1 MANFI
6 ADDLSDIGNLLIT
19 VLSMGKEVEAVALTD
34 AQKALLKQ
42 LPESK
47 RAALRAKMK
56 KANKAKHIDKIN
68 EKIQGVISLIEGSD
82 LPDVV
87 KAYLL
92 GQLMAWKT
100 TDVTSMPT
108 ELRKAM
114 EQMIKGEVPAP
125 VKEKAQAQQE
135 DKTSLIATIGVAT
148 QVTALMT
155 LIHASTI
162 SISTFA
168 NATPEQQEAARV
180 FTRGIHKQIASQG
193 RASLTKQ
200 QKQDFHAAELVK
212 RMPDTKE
219 ELKTVLKNLNQ
230 EPVDLSKAKSVS
242 DLTIDLENANSN
254 DKDSLKNAAKAVE
267 EFYKSNKLV
276 STVGNDP
283 RSVAYQLRQLRAVLY
298 RGSKG
303 RALAEEI
310 RDALGQV
317 QSYLDVMKNVPNEY
331 VDGENVTQ
339 LQVLSARGVGTVKQF
354 GLTLGIDIN
363 AQMKEMQVGRYNVAL
378 RELHARKTSIFND
391 GKVLVQKTERIDAST
406 LIVTLNKNQENGRE
420 SSATRDDVNQNKVIY
435 GQEKMPTR
443 EPQQYPQEMRVAGE
457 APLENGRETDPNEVF
472 KKQELDRQFRA
483 GLETEQLVS
492 MQEKEGLNISNKDR
506 NKMVNEAGNS
516 SLKNPNDLLDI
527 QKNIKKRDN
536 AAAKKLANTDS
547 SLKKLQKTLEDNSKE
562 VKVAGLGKVKIKEP
576 KQREKK
582 VIEKA
587 KEENPVE
594 MKKQKLRIKF
604 AAKDNQNEEQESAN
618 ILLERFQHT
627 A

>member
-42 LPESK
+42 LPKSE
-47 RAALRAKMK
+47 RAALRAEMK

-180 FTRGIHKQIASQG
+180 FTRSIHKQIASQG

-200 QKQDFHAAELVK
+200 QKQDFHAGYE
-212 RMPDTKE
+212 
-219 ELKTVLKNLNQ
+219 
-230 EPVDLSKAKSVS
+230 
-242 DLTIDLENANSN
+242 
-254 DKDSLKNAAKAVE
+254 
-267 EFYKSNKLV
+267 
-276 STVGNDP
+276 
-283 RSVAYQLRQLRAVLY
+283 
-298 RGSKG
+298 G
-303 RALAEEI
+303 R
-310 RDALGQV
+310 
-317 QSYLDVMKNVPNEY
+317 
-331 VDGENVTQ
+331 T
-339 LQVLSARGVGTVKQF
+339 
-354 GLTLGIDIN
+354 
-363 AQMKEMQVGRYNVAL
+363 
-378 RELHARKTSIFND
+378 
-391 GKVLVQKTERIDAST
+391 
-406 LIVTLNKNQENGRE
+406 
-420 SSATRDDVNQNKVIY
+420 
-435 GQEKMPTR
+435 
-443 EPQQYPQEMRVAGE
+443 
-457 APLENGRETDPNEVF
+457 
-472 KKQELDRQFRA
+472 
-483 GLETEQLVS
+483 
-492 MQEKEGLNISNKDR
+492 KDR
-506 NKMVNEAGNS
+506 S
-516 SLKNPNDLLDI
+516 
-527 QKNIKKRDN
+527 
-536 AAAKKLANTDS
+536 
-547 SLKKLQKTLEDNSKE
+547 
-562 VKVAGLGKVKIKEP
+562 
-576 KQREKK
+576 
-582 VIEKA
+582 
-587 KEENPVE
+587 
-594 MKKQKLRIKF
+594 
-604 AAKDNQNEEQESAN
+604 
-618 ILLERFQHT
+618 
-627 A
+627 

>member
-6 ADDLSDIGNLLIT
+6 ADDLSDVGNRLKT
-19 VLSMGKEVEAVALTD
+19 VHSMGVEAVALTD

-42 LPESK
+42 LPKSE
-47 RAALRAKMK
+47 RAALRAEMK
-56 KANKAKHIDKIN
+56 EANKAKHIDKIN
-68 EKIQGVISLIEGSD
+68 YEIQGVISLIEGSD

-92 GQLMAWKT
+92 GQLMAWKG

-114 EQMIKGEVPAP
+114 EQMRDGEVPAP

-168 NATPEQQEAARV
+168 NATPEQQEAARG

-193 RASLTKQ
+193 RSSLTEQ
-200 QKQDFHAAELVK
+200 QKKDFHAAELLK
-212 RMPDTKE
+212 RMPGMKE
-219 ELKTVLKNLNQ
+219 KLKTVLKNLNQ
-230 EPVDLSKAKSVS
+230 EPVDLSKAMSVS
-242 DLTIDLENANSN
+242 DLAINLENANFN

-276 STVGNDP
+276 STVGNDQ

-303 RALAEEI
+303 RASAEEI

-317 QSYLDVMKNVPNEY
+317 QCYLEVMKNVPNEY

-339 LQVLSARGVGTVKQF
+339 MQVLCASGVGTLKQF
-354 GLTLGIDIN
+354 ALTLGIDIN

-378 RELHARKTSIFND
+378 RELHARKTSISND
-391 GKVLVQKTERIDAST
+391 GKVLVQRTESIDAST
-406 LIVTLNKNQENGRE
+406 LIVTLNKNQENGRK
-420 SSATRDDVNQNKVIY
+420 SSATLDIINQNEVIY
-435 GQEKMPTR
+435 GQKEMPTR

-483 GLETEQLVS
+483 GSMTEQLAR
-492 MQEKEGLNISNKDR
+492 MQKKEGVNLSKEDLNAMI
-506 NKMVNEAGNS
+506 NEAGNS
-516 SLKNPNDLLDI
+516 SLKNPNDLLG
-527 QKNIKKRDN
+527 IKKSMEKSDDI
-536 AAAKKLANTDS
+536 AAKELAKTDS
-547 SLKKLQKTLEDNSKE
+547 PLNKLQETLEDTSKE
-562 VKVAGLGKVKIKEP
+562 VKVAGLGKVKLENP
-576 KQREKK
+576 EQREEQ
-582 VIEKA
+582 VIKKA
-587 KEENPVE
+587 KKKSPDKMKQQENRTE
-594 MKKQKLRIKF
+594 I
-604 AAKDNQNEEQESAN
+604 AAQDNQNEGQASAKK
-618 ILLERFQHT
+618 LLKRFQRT